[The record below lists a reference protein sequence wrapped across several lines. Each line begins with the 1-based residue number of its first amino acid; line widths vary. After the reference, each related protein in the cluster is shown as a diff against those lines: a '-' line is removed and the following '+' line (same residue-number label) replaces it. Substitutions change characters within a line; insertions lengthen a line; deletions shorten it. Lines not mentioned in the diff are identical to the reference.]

1 MMRHSG
7 PEQPAGPEPPACAV
21 PPVSGPCGRGPLPDV
36 LSAPPLGFPQRLLAA
51 VAPWPSG
58 ARQTPCNLNP
68 RDLRALCLQA
78 PVPLLRLA
86 YALCFLPPDTGAAL
100 LQLTLQAA
108 RTVLVADLR
117 PPERNLEWPAALA
130 LRCLPGLWPGGP
142 AAAYLRQGGL
152 EGLSARVQARVVAR
166 RALLG
171 GAAVLLRLEI
181 GPGF

>member
-1 MMRHSG
+1 M
-7 PEQPAGPEPPACAV
+7 
-21 PPVSGPCGRGPLPDV
+21 
-36 LSAPPLGFPQRLLAA
+36 
-51 VAPWPSG
+51 
-58 ARQTPCNLNP
+58 
-68 RDLRALCLQA
+68 
-78 PVPLLRLA
+78 PLLRLA

-130 LRCLPGLWPGGP
+130 LRCLPGLWPGRTGRP
-142 AAAYLRQGGL
+142 PICGKGGL